1 MRRREFIA
9 LIGSAA
15 ALPLFR
21 VPVAR
26 AQEPGRIYRLGILTG
41 AARQAPRM
49 VAFFDELKV
58 LGFVEGQ
65 NLKIVAAGFDLREDQ
80 FADVAATL
88 AKAAPDVVL
97 GIGDTAI
104 RAAQQSA
111 YTGPIV
117 AMSSDLVASGFVRS
131 LAHPGGITTG
141 ISVLGFELNG
151 KRLEILMQ
159 VVPNARR
166 IAVLADPRSTQP
178 AELKALEN
186 ASRARGVELVVFT
199 AGVPEDIT
207 PAIDKA
213 KASGATALNVLTSAL
228 FSFNRRIVIERA
240 ADLGLPA
247 IYEWPE
253 MAEEGGL
260 IAYGTRLTPLYRQ
273 LARLVVKVLRGA
285 KPEDLPVVQPT
296 NFELVINLTTA
307 KALGLTI
314 PESVLVRADKVIE

>member
-21 VPVAR
+21 ARVAR

-58 LGFVEGQ
+58 LGFVDGQ
-65 NLKIVAAGFDLREDQ
+65 NLKIVAGGFDLREDQ
-80 FADVAATL
+80 YADVAAML

-97 GIGDTAI
+97 GVGDAAI
-104 RAAQQSA
+104 SAAQQSA
-111 YTGPIV
+111 STVPIV
-117 AMSSDLVASGFVRS
+117 ALSSDLVASGFVRS
-131 LAHPGGITTG
+131 LAHPGGNTTG
-141 ISVLGFELNG
+141 ISVLGFEVNG

-166 IAVLADPRSTQP
+166 IAVLTEPRITQP

-186 ASRARGVELVVFT
+186 AARARGVELVIFT
-199 AGVPEDIT
+199 AAVAEEIT
-207 PAIDKA
+207 PAMDKA
-213 KASGATALNVLTSAL
+213 KASGASALNVLTSPL

-240 ADLGLPA
+240 AALGLAA

-260 IAYGTRLTPLYRQ
+260 IAYGPPLTPIYRQ
-273 LARLVVKVLRGA
+273 VARVVVKVLRGA
-285 KPEDLPVVQPT
+285 KPEDVPVVQPT
-296 NFELVINLTTA
+296 NFELVINLRTA

-314 PESVLVRADKVIE
+314 PESLLVRADKVIE

>member
-21 VPVAR
+21 VTVAR
-26 AQEPGRIYRLGILTG
+26 AQKPGRIYRLGILTG

-58 LGFVEGQ
+58 LGFAEGQ
-65 NLKIVAAGFDLREDQ
+65 NLKIVAGGFDLREDQ
-80 FADVAATL
+80 YADVAATL

-97 GIGDTAI
+97 GIGDAAI

-117 AMSSDLVASGFVRS
+117 AASSDLVASGFVRS
-131 LAHPGGITTG
+131 LAHPGGNTTG
-141 ISVLGFELNG
+141 ISAQGFELDG

-159 VVPNARR
+159 VVPDARR

-186 ASRARGVELVVFT
+186 AARARGVELVIFT
-199 AGVPEDIT
+199 ARVPEEIT
-207 PAIDKA
+207 PAMDKA
-213 KASGATALNVLTSAL
+213 NASGATALNVLSSAL

-240 ADLGLPA
+240 AALGLPA

-260 IAYGTRLTPLYRQ
+260 IAYGVPINTFYRQ
-273 LARLVVKVLRGA
+273 VARLLVKVLRGA
-285 KPEDLPVVQPT
+285 KPEDLPVEQPT

-314 PESVLVRADKVIE
+314 PESLLVRADKVIE